1 MGDRPAG
8 AGNIMPDCDETLS
21 TMDSSTNNEPTT
33 LNSDA
38 IESRMKIEIRDI
50 GIPPRP
56 TILVQIEQETAKDE
70 PDFIHLAKL
79 LSKDVGLSAGVIKI
93 ANSPY
98 FSFGKKVP
106 TVQEALLV
114 LGLKVVVNTVSG
126 LALQQVFKHVPSMER
141 FWDASALTAEV
152 AACVTKQLGR
162 RIGVR
167 PEDAHTF
174 ALFRDCGIPM
184 LMIPF
189 PEYRDVLVRA
199 NGETTLPFTE
209 VETQAIGLDHAT
221 LGAQLAEDWLL
232 PEETCLAIR
241 HHHDRAAV
249 DGNLVLPARTRQL
262 IAIAQLAEYLIQQQN
277 DQSQTSEWGKLG
289 ADCLASLDL
298 SADDLP
304 ELGEACATSLAG

>member
-1 MGDRPAG
+1 
-8 AGNIMPDCDETLS
+8 
-21 TMDSSTNNEPTT
+21 MDSSPNKDPHTPH
-33 LNSDA
+33 SAA

-56 TILVQIEQETAKDE
+56 TILAQIERETARDE

-79 LSKDVGLSAGVIKI
+79 LSKDVGLSAGMIKI

-114 LGLKVVVNTVSG
+114 LGLKVVVKTVAG

-152 AACVTKQLGR
+152 AACVTKTLGR
-162 RIGVR
+162 RIAVR

-189 PEYRDVLVRA
+189 PEYREVLVRA
-199 NGETTLPFTE
+199 NNEAALPFTE
-209 VETQAIGLDHAT
+209 VETQAIGLDHAS

-241 HHHDRAAV
+241 HHHDVAAV
-249 DGNLVLPARTRQL
+249 DGSLALPARSRQL

-289 ADCLASLDL
+289 DGCLASLELD
-298 SADDLP
+298 ADDLA
-304 ELGEACATSLAG
+304 ELGAACATSIAG